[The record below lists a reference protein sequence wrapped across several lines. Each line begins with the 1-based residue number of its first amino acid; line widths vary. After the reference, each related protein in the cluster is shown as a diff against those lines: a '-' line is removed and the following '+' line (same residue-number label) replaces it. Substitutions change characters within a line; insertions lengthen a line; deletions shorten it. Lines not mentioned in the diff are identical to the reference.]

1 MARLEVYDIFEN
13 FYIFSNLL
21 ECLIRISKI
30 DHFIYVLAWTHAEM
44 IGFSQTA
51 IYYPQREF
59 EEGMADDL
67 GESVH
72 FN

>member
-30 DHFIYVLAWTHAEM
+30 DHFIYVLA
-44 IGFSQTA
+44 
-51 IYYPQREF
+51 
-59 EEGMADDL
+59 
-67 GESVH
+67 
-72 FN
+72 